1 MKHNL
6 TLDHVKKE
14 ARDLLRG
21 LQRRD
26 LEALRRYRAVD
37 LFTDM
42 SNPALDDARFIIAR
56 EHGFISW
63 QKLKEDIENRRRFY
77 SEGSG
82 DNPDG
87 TQWI

>member
-1 MKHNL
+1 MKHGL
-6 TLDHVKKE
+6 TLDHVKKV
-14 ARDLLRG
+14 ARNLLPG
-21 LQRRD
+21 LHRQD
-26 LEALRRYRAVD
+26 PEALTRCHAIAP
-37 LFTDM
+37 FADM
-42 SNPALDDARFIIAR
+42 ANPALDDARFIIAR

-63 QKLKEDIENRRRFY
+63 QKMKEYIENRRRFY